1 MDIKIFINALKM
13 GKIIAY
19 PTESVFSLGCDP
31 DNKKAVYKLLKIKKR
46 SIKKGLILIASN
58 YNQLLKYIN
67 EKKILK
73 SQKKKILS
81 TWPGIITW
89 VMPIKINTPYW
100 LIGNFN
106 SIAVRVT
113 NHYLTSKLC
122 NYFGKPIISTSA
134 NISGKKPCLTHQ
146 DVLHHFYDV
155 KEHILILNGKTGG
168 YLKPSEI
175 RDSFTNL
182 VIRKG

>member
-19 PTESVFSLGCDP
+19 PTESVFGLGCDP
-31 DNKKAVYKLLKIKKR
+31 DNKKAVYKLLIIKKR
-46 SIKKGLILIASN
+46 SIKKGLILIASK
-58 YNQLLKYIN
+58 YSQLLKYIN
-67 EKKILK
+67 ETKIIKYRKKE
-73 SQKKKILS
+73 ILS
-81 TWPGIITW
+81 SWPGMITW
-89 VMPIKINTPYW
+89 IMPVSINTPYW
-100 LIGNFN
+100 LTGNFN

-113 NHYLTSKLC
+113 NHYLIQKIC

-134 NISGKKPCLTHQ
+134 NISGMKPCLTSKE
-146 DVLHHFYDV
+146 VENHFYDV
-155 KEHILILNGKTGG
+155 KKHIVILHGKTGG
-168 YLKPSEI
+168 CLKPSEI